1 MLKGFFRSHLPDGF
15 RSRSP
20 DRDIETDAARIGKI
34 GSAITDVLAAFE
46 NERDGLNR
54 RISEA
59 QTAASV
65 TVGTATDEYVTRE
78 PARAE
83 GLASYEAEMRRGRER
98 LLQLE
103 NHISNLRFMRAAF
116 VTRFNEFSKRELQ
129 KMHDER
135 GQGAEPS

>member
-1 MLKGFFRSHLPDGF
+1 MLKRLF
-15 RSRSP
+15 RSRSSDDFRIRSP
-20 DRDIETDAARIGKI
+20 ERDAETDASRIGQIGAKI
-34 GSAITDVLAAFE
+34 SDVLAAFE
-46 NERDGLNR
+46 KERDGLNR

-59 QTAASV
+59 QMMASV

-98 LLQLE
+98 LGTLE

-116 VTRFNEFSKRELQ
+116 ATRFGEFSKRELQ
-129 KMHDER
+129 KMHNER
-135 GQGAEPS
+135 GDGAERS